1 VIDFAAIKR
10 ECDGMMRPDVYASI
24 HEAALTAPDGL
35 FVEIGTAHGASSVCL
50 GLAAKASGI
59 NVRTFDSFRK
69 GGRSNYGD
77 AEKNEAIARANIDRF
92 GLADTV
98 TVHKCEVA
106 QVPGY
111 LDDTPISLLM
121 LDCDGQIDRDIAALF
136 DKLAPSASIIIDD
149 CAPRSRVKDRGDG
162 TCRIDQKHLLTWL
175 LTESLTRAG
184 VLVRT
189 GGAYQTWF
197 GRKGD
202 AEFLAWSMDERL
214 AAYRGLVFADG
225 ELRRG

>member
-1 VIDFAAIKR
+1 MPDFADIR
-10 ECDGMMRPDVYASI
+10 RQCDGMMRPDVY
-24 HEAALTAPDGL
+24 EAVHAAAMDAPEGL
-35 FVEIGTAHGASSVCL
+35 FVEIGTAHGASAVCL
-50 GLAAKASGI
+50 GLAARERGLK
-59 NVRTFDSFRK
+59 VRTFDSFRK

-77 AEKNEAIARANIDRF
+77 AEKNEAIARSNIDRY
-92 GLADTV
+92 GLAGTV
-98 TVHKCEVA
+98 TVHKCDVV

-111 LDDTPISLLM
+111 LGEPISLLM
-121 LDCDGQIDRDIAALF
+121 LDCDGQIDRDVAALF
-136 DKLAPSASIIIDD
+136 DRLVPRATIIIDD
-149 CAPRSRVKDRGDG
+149 CAPRSRVRDRGDG

-184 VLVRT
+184 VLIRT

-202 AEFLAWSMDERL
+202 ADFSDWSLDDRL